1 MRAVEERKS
10 AEHDQA
16 RARIEDS
23 MKIIESTQS
32 ETQAAKES
40 LNVVLLSMEE
50 RAAGIAKI
58 QEEEKREIEQRSTY
72 TDEKS
77 GAVRHFKLNA
87 STLETIH
94 KATAERLA
102 AFDMKFNEEE
112 SRRLEQMWKA
122 AAARSQKMFERLYLE
137 PMKQN
142 LYVWEQE
149 SQWQDKIDDQ
159 GRSAAIAAVDQRKNL
174 QLAQLESVDA
184 RTLQDKVALENAKTA
199 IEVQAMKDRT
209 KIELEEI
216 DARTERQVDEARK
229 AAMAQGIF

>member
-1 MRAVEERKS
+1 
-10 AEHDQA
+10 
-16 RARIEDS
+16 
-23 MKIIESTQS
+23 
-32 ETQAAKES
+32 
-40 LNVVLLSMEE
+40 
-50 RAAGIAKI
+50 
-58 QEEEKREIEQRSTY
+58 
-72 TDEKS
+72 
-77 GAVRHFKLNA
+77 
-87 STLETIH
+87 
-94 KATAERLA
+94 
-102 AFDMKFNEEE
+102 MKFNEEE

-159 GRSAAIAAVDQRKNL
+159 GRSAAIAAIDQRKNL

-216 DARTERQVDEARK
+216 DARTERQVDRK
-229 AAMAQGIF
+229 STRLNSSHLGI